1 METKNLTCINCPLG
15 CALTVEMNGESILH
29 VTGNTCKRGEV
40 YARREVTAP
49 VRMVTSSVRVIGGNL
64 PVLSVKTRE
73 AIPRERIFA
82 CVRELKKI
90 SLQAPVHMGDVV
102 LEDVAGTGIDIVATR
117 NVEVVAG
124 EAGGMYE

>member
-15 CALTVEMNGESILH
+15 CALTVEMNGETILH

-49 VRMVTSSVRVIGGNL
+49 VRMVTSTVRVIGGNL

-90 SLQAPVHMGDVV
+90 SLQAPVHIGDVV
-102 LEDVAGTGIDIVATR
+102 LEDAAGTGIDIVATR
-117 NVEVVAG
+117 NVEVVAR

>member
-15 CALTVEMNGESILH
+15 CALTVEMNGETILH

-49 VRMVTSSVRVIGGNL
+49 VRMVTSTVRVIGGNL

-90 SLQAPVHMGDVV
+90 SLQAPVYVGGVV
-102 LEDVAGTGIDIVATR
+102 LENVASTGIDIVATR

>member
-15 CALTVEMNGESILH
+15 CALTVEMNGETILH

-40 YARREVTAP
+40 YAQREVTAP
-49 VRMVTSSVRVIGGNL
+49 VRMVTSTVRVIGRNL

-117 NVEVVAG
+117 NVEVVAR

>member
-40 YARREVTAP
+40 YAQREVTAP
-49 VRMVTSSVRVIGGNL
+49 VRMVTSTVRVIGGNL

-73 AIPRERIFA
+73 AIPREMILA
-82 CVRELKKI
+82 CVQELKKI
-90 SLQAPVHMGDVV
+90 SLQAPVYVGDVV
-102 LEDVAGTGIDIVATR
+102 LENVVDTGIDIVATR

>member
-15 CALTVEMNGESILH
+15 CALTVEMNGETILH

-49 VRMVTSSVRVIGGNL
+49 VRMVTSTVRVIGGNL

-90 SLQAPVHMGDVV
+90 SLQAPVYVGDVV
-102 LEDVAGTGIDIVATR
+102 LENVAGTGIDIVATR

-124 EAGGMYE
+124 ETGGMYE

>member
-15 CALTVEMNGESILH
+15 CALTVEMNGETILH

-49 VRMVTSSVRVIGGNL
+49 VRMVTSTVRVIGGNL

-90 SLQAPVHMGDVV
+90 SLQAPVHIGDVV
-102 LEDVAGTGIDIVATR
+102 LEDAAGTGIDIVATR

-124 EAGGMYE
+124 ETGGMYE

>member
-15 CALTVEMNGESILH
+15 CALTVEMNGETILH

-49 VRMVTSSVRVIGGNL
+49 VRMVTSTVRVIGGNL
-64 PVLSVKTRE
+64 PILSVKTRE
-73 AIPRERIFA
+73 TIPREMILA

-90 SLQAPVHMGDVV
+90 SLQAPVHIGDVV
-102 LEDVAGTGIDIVATR
+102 LENVAGTGIDIVATR

-124 EAGGMYE
+124 EMGGMYE

>member
-15 CALTVEMNGESILH
+15 CALTVEMNGETILH

-49 VRMVTSSVRVIGGNL
+49 VRMVTSTVRVIGGNL

>member
-15 CALTVEMNGESILH
+15 CALTMEMNGETILH

-49 VRMVTSSVRVIGGNL
+49 VRMVTSTVRVIGGNL

-90 SLQAPVHMGDVV
+90 SLQAPVHIGDVV
-102 LEDVAGTGIDIVATR
+102 LEDAAGTGIDIVATR

-124 EAGGMYE
+124 ETGGMYE

>member
-40 YARREVTAP
+40 YAQREVTAP
-49 VRMVTSSVRVIGGNL
+49 VRMVTSTVRVIGGNL

-73 AIPRERIFA
+73 AIPREMILA
-82 CVRELKKI
+82 CVQELKKI
-90 SLQAPVHMGDVV
+90 SLQAPVYVGDVV
-102 LEDVAGTGIDIVATR
+102 LENVVDTGIDIVATR
-117 NVEVVAG
+117 NVEVVAR